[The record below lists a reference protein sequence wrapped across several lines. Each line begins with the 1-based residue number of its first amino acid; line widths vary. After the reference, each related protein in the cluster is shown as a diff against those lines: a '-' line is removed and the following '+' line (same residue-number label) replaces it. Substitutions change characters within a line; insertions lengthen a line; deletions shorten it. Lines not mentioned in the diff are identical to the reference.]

1 MKTKVVILISIGI
14 LLASCAPATSTPQ
27 LVTNI
32 PVSTTIPTNVPT
44 TTLTPIATLDPNA
57 PVGTRGQDAQGEF
70 VTTENG
76 DVARKVEY
84 KTTSGEILWSGWAIE
99 KTQAG
104 GIPLLDILHFNQIP
118 TKLYV
123 SPDVAG
129 AHNLKLLAHPD
140 NTESFNTIDSLD
152 SMVRTELYIRLK
164 VDPTSNTETNAISQK
179 LRAEGVPLS
188 LITSTGESVEMLLGA
203 ETGFMTI
210 VVPYDTLLLEEGN
223 GVSEWTD
230 VRSGLRFRSTMLG
243 VDSAGN
249 AIGLIASEKPL
260 NELPDN
266 TIRLID
272 LFHPASIIAIENQ
285 EVQGYSV
292 MLDLFVQYA
301 DKKGAK
307 TIPDIIITRR
317 P

>member
-44 TTLTPIATLDPNA
+44 TTLTPIATLDPNV

-76 DVARKVEY
+76 VIARKVEY
-84 KTTSGEILWSGWAIE
+84 KSASGEILWSGWAVE

-104 GIPLLDILHFNQIP
+104 GIALLDSGP
-118 TKLYV
+118 YKV
-123 SPDVAG
+123 VPV
-129 AHNLKLLAHPD
+129 KLLFASDVVGGEALISLTSPADPD
-140 NTESFNTIDSLD
+140 GGHDSLMSAVYTALLERKNI
-152 SMVRTELYIRLK
+152 SMSDNNGSR
-164 VDPTSNTETNAISQK
+164 DFWDK
-179 LRAEGVPLS
+179 LGKGELS
-188 LITSTGESVEMLLGA
+188 LPFTTSKGTSTEVFLGSD
-203 ETGFMTI
+203 TGFTTI
-210 VVPYDTLLLEEGN
+210 VVPYTLLVPAEGN
-223 GVSEWTD
+223 GVSEWVD
-230 VRSGLRFRSTMLG
+230 VRSGIRFRSILIG

-260 NELPDN
+260 NELPDSAV
-266 TIRLID
+266 RLLT
-272 LFHPASIIAIENQ
+272 LFHSASIIAVESQ

-292 MLDLFVQYA
+292 TLDLFVQYA
-301 DKKGAK
+301 DKKGNK
-307 TIPDIIITRR
+307 TVPDIIITRR